1 LLEVLTSVGKRQIF
15 VKSGFADVNAG
26 SVTVL
31 AETAFDVADASQS
44 LIAEQIAAAEA
55 ELAQAKDDEERTL
68 AQTAIDRLRTLG
80 AKAA

>member
-1 LLEVLTSVGKRQIF
+1 
-15 VKSGFADVNAG
+15 
-26 SVTVL
+26 L

-55 ELAQAKDDEERTL
+55 ELAQAKDDDERTL

-80 AKAA
+80 SKAA